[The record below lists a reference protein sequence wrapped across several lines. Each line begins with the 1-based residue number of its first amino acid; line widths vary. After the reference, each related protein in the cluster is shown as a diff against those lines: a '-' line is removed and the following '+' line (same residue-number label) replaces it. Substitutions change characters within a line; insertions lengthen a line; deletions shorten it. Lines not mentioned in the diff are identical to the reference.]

1 MVKEGEPTDGTTS
14 FGPVPLTRS
23 TGPHQTNGGDGLTL
37 QQMIFFFVS
46 A

>member
-1 MVKEGEPTDGTTS
+1 MVKEGKPTDGTTTS

-23 TGPHQTNGGDGLTL
+23 TGPHQTNDGDGLTL
-37 QQMIFFFVS
+37 QQMIFFVS